1 MGDVEV
7 RINKMLVSALK
18 EVEWSVSKAGQLTL

>member
-7 RINKMLVSALK
+7 RINKILI
-18 EVEWSVSKAGQLTL
+18 